1 MNFWSNS
8 DVPPAGIYVPEKR
21 LLAAV
26 LHRAYADLLSGDGE
40 IQQGALSWILEEDPS
55 EDYLTF
61 SFICEALDID
71 SESVKKK
78 ILSRKREKI
87 CEEMAFASNLM

>member
-40 IQQGALSWILEEDPS
+40 VQQGALAWILEEDPS
-55 EDYLTF
+55 EYHLTF

-71 SESVKKK
+71 SEGVKRK
-78 ILSRKREKI
+78 ILSRKKEKI
-87 CEEMAFASNLM
+87 YEEMSVTNSML